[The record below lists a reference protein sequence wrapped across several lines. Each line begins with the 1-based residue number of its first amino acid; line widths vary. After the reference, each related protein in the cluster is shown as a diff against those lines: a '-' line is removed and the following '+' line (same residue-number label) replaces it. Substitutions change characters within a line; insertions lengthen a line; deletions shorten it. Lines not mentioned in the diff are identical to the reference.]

1 MKIKKDDNVL
11 VIAGK
16 DKGKKG
22 KVRFVY
28 PKDHQALIEGVNI
41 IKTHSKAKAQ
51 VKQAGIIERE
61 APINLSDLMLIVIVV
76 TIPFVL
82 VTKPWTTVKKQEF
95 VVLVVRL
102 SNNGWSERKVSQRSY
117 AQTDGSQRL

>member
-28 PKDHQALIEGVNI
+28 PKSGRLLVEGVNF
-41 IKTHSKAKAQ
+41 
-51 VKQAGIIERE
+51 VKKSARPTGQARQTGIIERE
-61 APINLSDLMLIVIVV
+61 EPINASNVMLICGKCNRATRIGYQNLQGEKKVRVCRACHEVI
-76 TIPFVL
+76 
-82 VTKPWTTVKKQEF
+82 
-95 VVLVVRL
+95 
-102 SNNGWSERKVSQRSY
+102 
-117 AQTDGSQRL
+117 D